1 MYWTFINYIT
11 MKYFWILG
19 MVLTLVACT
28 DKQTANQEDTF
39 KKSELLQQVA
49 DNYILPEYAKL
60 QSDVATLA
68 NSANNFEKLTDQ
80 STFDSLKAQW
90 KRAYIRFQY
99 VKMFD
104 FGPGME
110 QNLAMSLGTFPTDTV
125 AIETNITNDNYNLS
139 EISNYDAIGFPALD
153 YLLFSSKAFEAISTS
168 AVRKKYLLDVT
179 QKMKNEVDK
188 TLAGWNTYR
197 NSFVDGSSNAST
209 SPFSLLM
216 NNFIRDYEIL
226 KWTKLGYP
234 LGANTG
240 GAKNPAYLEARRS
253 GISKELL
260 YANIRAFQQIYH
272 GKGSNGKNGKSMH
285 DYLIA
290 LGKSVQAATLE
301 KNWGIFLQQIE
312 ALPNNLE
319 LAMQTENQKLIE
331 LYNAIHFNTIALKT
345 DMVSAFGVLITYS
358 DNDGD

>member
-1 MYWTFINYIT
+1 

-19 MVLTLVACT
+19 MVLTFVACK

-39 KKSELLQQVA
+39 KKTELLQQIA

-60 QSDVATLA
+60 QGEVTTLA
-68 NSANNFEKLTDQ
+68 STTASFEAVTNLV
-80 STFDSLKAQW
+80 TFDSLKAQW

-104 FGPGME
+104 FGPAME
-110 QNLAMSLGTFPTDTV
+110 QNLTMSMGTFPTDSL
-125 AIETNITNDNYNLS
+125 AIEKNIKTGTYNLNA
-139 EISNYDAIGFPALD
+139 ISNYDAIGFPALD
-153 YLLFSSKAFEAISTS
+153 YLLFSNGAYETFSTS
-168 AVRKKYLLDVT
+168 AARKKYLVELT

-188 TLAGWNTYR
+188 TVSSWNTYR
-197 NSFVDGSSNAST
+197 TTFVDGSSNAST

-301 KNWGIFLQQIE
+301 KSWGIFLQQIE

-319 LAMQTENQKLIE
+319 LAMQTENHKLIE